1 MKFFILLTLFLYIDM
16 RLSILFPKKYLN
28 KFNLIKNIS
37 KSEEILK
44 DYIKYKIIIIK
55 DVFDKIIFNEELD
68 DDINNLYWIMI

>member
-1 MKFFILLTLFLYIDM
+1 M